1 MPYLELKNATKH
13 FGKLAA
19 LEGIDLQAEKGETL
33 GIVGPNGSGKTTL
46 INLISG
52 YYRPTRGEIFFQGK
66 KISGLRPDQIAKLG
80 IIRTF
85 QSNVFYEGATV
96 IESML
101 ISSYQQYRTNHW
113 QSFFETKAWKDENE
127 KVVGRVIDLV
137 KLLDLLND
145 TFLPAE
151 GLSHGYQRMLGIAM
165 AMISNPGMLL
175 LDEPTTGMNHEE
187 AKFVVDK
194 IKKISEQG
202 VTVILIEHNMKVL
215 LDLATRV
222 VVLNFGNKIAEG
234 KPEEVMNKQ
243 EVIEAYLGTETL

>member
-1 MPYLELKNATKH
+1 MSYLELKNATKH

-19 LEGIDLQAEKGETL
+19 LEDIDLRVEEGEIL

-46 INLISG
+46 INIVSG
-52 YYRPTRGEIFFQGK
+52 YYRPTRGEIFFNGK
-66 KISGLRPDQIAKLG
+66 KISGLRPDQIAARG

-85 QSNVFYEGATV
+85 QSNVLYEGATV
-96 IESML
+96 VESML

-113 QSFFETKAWKDENE
+113 QSFFETRAWKDENE
-127 KVVGRVIDLV
+127 RVVGRVIELI

-165 AMISNPGMLL
+165 AMIAKPSLLL

-187 AKFVVDK
+187 AMFVVDK

-215 LDLATRV
+215 LDVATRV

-234 KPEEVMNKQ
+234 RPEEVMNQQ
-243 EVIEAYLGTETL
+243 EVIEAYLGTETI

>member
-1 MPYLELKNATKH
+1 MSFLELINVTKT

-19 LEGIDLQAEKGETL
+19 LEDIDLKVEQGEML

-46 INLISG
+46 INVISG
-52 YYRPTRGEIFFQGK
+52 YFRPTRGEIFFKDQ
-66 KISGLRPDQIAKLG
+66 KISGMRPDRIAAGG

-85 QSNVFYEGATV
+85 QSNVLYEGTTV

-101 ISSYQQYRTNHW
+101 ISSYQQYKTSHW
-113 QSFFETKAWKDENE
+113 HSFFNTRTWKDENE
-127 KVVGRVIDLV
+127 KVVGRVIDLI

-151 GLSHGYQRMLGIAM
+151 GLSHGYQRLLGIAM
-165 AMISNPGMLL
+165 AMISNPSVLL

-187 AKFVVDK
+187 AMFVVDK
-194 IKKISEQG
+194 IRKLREQG
-202 VTVILIEHNMKVL
+202 VTIILIEHNMKVL
-215 LDLATRV
+215 LDVAERV

-234 KPEEVMNKQ
+234 KPEEVMNRQ
-243 EVIEAYLGTETL
+243 EVIEAYLGTEMV

>member
-1 MPYLELKNATKH
+1 VPYLELKNTTKH

-19 LEGIDLQAEKGETL
+19 LDDIDLQVEKGETL

-52 YYRPTRGEIFFQGK
+52 YYRPSRGEIFFQGK

-85 QSNVFYEGATV
+85 QSNVLYEGATV
-96 IESML
+96 VESML
-101 ISSYQQYRTNHW
+101 ISSYQQYKTSHW

-127 KVVGRVIDLV
+127 KVVGKVIDLV

-165 AMISNPGMLL
+165 AMISNPGLLL

-215 LDLATRV
+215 LDVATRV
-222 VVLNFGNKIAEG
+222 VVLSFGNKIADG

>member
-1 MPYLELKNATKH
+1 
-13 FGKLAA
+13 LAA
-19 LEGIDLQAEKGETL
+19 LDDIDLQVEKGETL

-85 QSNVFYEGATV
+85 QSNVLYEGATV
-96 IESML
+96 VESML
-101 ISSYQQYRTNHW
+101 ISSYLQYRTSHW
-113 QSFFETKAWKDENE
+113 QSFFNTRTWKDENE
-127 KVVGRVIDLV
+127 RIVGRVIDLV

-151 GLSHGYQRMLGIAM
+151 GLSHGYQRLLGIAM
-165 AMISNPGMLL
+165 AMIANPSVLL

-215 LDLATRV
+215 LDVATRT

-234 KPEEVMNKQ
+234 KPEEVMNKR
-243 EVIEAYLGTETL
+243 EVIEAYLGTETV